1 MGVTRPRFLG
11 LLTAAAL
18 VVLGAACGS
27 NGSSGTSAS
36 GGATTTVV
44 GAFQAAP
51 AGTTGR
57 VVVIKALDTL
67 KFDPA
72 TVNVK
77 KGETVT
83 FRVENVA
90 NMDHEFDV
98 GDAAFQAQH
107 EQEMRQMPAG
117 MQMGDEATGFQLSPG
132 QTKELTLTFTQA
144 GTLLYAC
151 HQPGHY
157 AAGMV
162 GQIKIT

>member
-1 MGVTRPRFLG
+1 MGVTKLRFLG
-11 LLTAAAL
+11 LLTAAPL
-18 VVLGAACGS
+18 VVFGAACGGNSSS
-27 NGSSGTSAS
+27 NSAS

-44 GAFQAAP
+44 GAFQPAP

-67 KFDPA
+67 KFDPS

-90 NMDHEFDV
+90 KIDHEFDV

-144 GTLLYAC
+144 GTLLYGC

-157 AAGMV
+157 AAGMT
-162 GQIKIT
+162 GEIKIT